1 MTNSLLISTLSP
13 KIESTFRNKEN
24 KNTFIKSIQKYVDKN
39 NQILYHNAP
48 SYRLYFSDK
57 YEREPIYKLVGIEKE
72 SIVNNLKELKHLD
85 SKWKISNEPFNV
97 LMTLIIRDFTI
108 RKDKDGIN
116 NALLFLSLSL
126 YSSLQYKYFKYPPN
140 ENIMQYTINNVSNK
154 YLFKQYGVVIKAIY
168 HTAIT
173 SHETYYKDLIKGDD
187 KNITD
192 YFINLRSRLNNLIR
206 NFAGEYHHNHKEG
219 NYLNTQQDSNDEE
232 NYYETENLSGL
243 ITQLSEKVSIKFFS
257 TSINQKI
264 LRIAAKMAN
273 CDTPTLNNAI
283 HNIKEN
289 ESSKVRDLIR
299 LILQVYLNDSKN
311 SYDTIA
317 TQKFI
322 AYSISVYSRSN
333 TKDEAIIQIKDLLD
347 YFLNK
352 NSERYMNTER
362 EATKNNYRKGLYTY
376 FTLLI
381 SDTQTIK

>member
-57 YEREPIYKLVGIEKE
+57 YEREPIYKLVGIEKDT
-72 SIVNNLKELKHLD
+72 IVSNLKELKHLD

-173 SHETYYKDLIKGDD
+173 SHDTYYKDLIKGDD

-206 NFAGEYHHNHKEG
+206 NFAGEYHHNYKEG
-219 NYLNTQQDSNDEE
+219 NYLNTQQDSNDED

-333 TKDEAIIQIKDLLD
+333 TKDEAIIEIKDLLD